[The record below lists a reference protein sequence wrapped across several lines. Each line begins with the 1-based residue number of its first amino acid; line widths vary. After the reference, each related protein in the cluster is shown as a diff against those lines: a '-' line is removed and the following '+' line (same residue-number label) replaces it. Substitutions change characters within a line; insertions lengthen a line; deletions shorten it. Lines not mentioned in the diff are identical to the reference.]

1 MAPDLEPAV
10 ARKSRRRNARR
21 LFLLGQGMTAFS
33 IHATKGGQSM
43 TTVRI
48 GPTVTVAKARAL
60 LKDGWQVHV
69 TDAAGQHY
77 EPAQLDQLLT
87 FDRIERR
94 PDS

>member
-1 MAPDLEPAV
+1 
-10 ARKSRRRNARR
+10 
-21 LFLLGQGMTAFS
+21 MTAFS

-48 GPTVTVAKARAL
+48 GPAVTVAKARAL

-69 TDAAGQHY
+69 TDVAGQRY

>member
-1 MAPDLEPAV
+1 
-10 ARKSRRRNARR
+10 
-21 LFLLGQGMTAFS
+21 
-33 IHATKGGQSM
+33 M

>member
-1 MAPDLEPAV
+1 
-10 ARKSRRRNARR
+10 
-21 LFLLGQGMTAFS
+21 MTAFS

-60 LKDGWQVHV
+60 QKDGWQVHV
-69 TDAAGQHY
+69 TDAMGKHY
-77 EPAQLDQLLT
+77 EAAQLDQLLT
-87 FDRIERR
+87 FDHIERR